1 MTRQQYGDAVQ
12 AFMEGIRKAKALVKL
27 NLERDVEGK
36 KSFSKYA
43 NSKGKMRENTGPLL
57 KGERDLVMKGMEQ
70 NASLGSVFTGKS
82 CLQESQLS
90 ETPVG
95 RSREKRIYSR

>member
-1 MTRQQYGDAVQ
+1 
-12 AFMEGIRKAKALVKL
+12 MEGIRKVKALVKL

-36 KSFSKYA
+36 KKSFSKYV
-43 NSKGKMRENTGPLL
+43 NSKGKMKENTGPLL
-57 KGERDLVMKGMEQ
+57 KGERDLVTKGMEQ
-70 NASLGSVFTGKS
+70 AEVQNASLASVFTGKS